1 MKKFKSLVLM
11 AVLILSLTAV
21 SCGQPVKESQ
31 SGTASE
37 AAESAGK
44 SEGTAAESSESKG
57 KAEETGTDTE
67 FPAGNPEEAAVVI
80 LHTNDVHVGLQ
91 DNIGYDGLA
100 LYKKELEAQYD
111 NVLLVDAGDAIQG
124 AAIGAMSKGEEIIK
138 IMNQVGYDLAVPGN
152 HEFDFG
158 FDVLDDCSE
167 QLDCGY
173 ICANFCTTDGEP
185 VFEPWRII
193 EAGDMRIGFV
203 GAVTPD
209 TFTRSAIKDVVNE
222 VGEPM
227 YDFLADETGE
237 RLAAA
242 LQKRIDEVRENGAD
256 YVILV
261 GHLGGDS
268 PSNSVYSSDAI
279 VGMLGGLD
287 MVIDGHSHEVYSRI
301 VTDKDGNQIPVA
313 QTGTKLQNI
322 GQLTIY
328 KDGRLEEKL
337 IDTVP
342 KDPEIPSETDVR
354 KDVERY
360 VDPQTKLFIDNI
372 VASYDGIMSEKIGD
386 LSVDLIKMAEDGF
399 DYSRVG
405 ENGLCELVADAFRA
419 VGGTQAALLGAGSV
433 RTNLMAGEVTYKD
446 TVDILPYCNE
456 IILTE
461 VSGQMLLDALE
472 FGVSFLPNQAAAF
485 PQVSGIT
492 YRINEEIESSVKMDE
507 NKQFIS
513 VDGEYRVS
521 DVKVDGKDLD
531 PEAIYTLAITQYLF
545 TGGDGYTMFE
555 GANIYSTTALADNE
569 VVMKYIKENLN
580 GVIPENYAEPQGR
593 VVK

>member
-1 MKKFKSLVLM
+1 
-11 AVLILSLTAV
+11 
-21 SCGQPVKESQ
+21 
-31 SGTASE
+31 
-37 AAESAGK
+37 
-44 SEGTAAESSESKG
+44 
-57 KAEETGTDTE
+57 
-67 FPAGNPEEAAVVI
+67 
-80 LHTNDVHVGLQ
+80 
-91 DNIGYDGLA
+91 
-100 LYKKELEAQYD
+100 
-111 NVLLVDAGDAIQG
+111 
-124 AAIGAMSKGEEIIK
+124 
-138 IMNQVGYDLAVPGN
+138 
-152 HEFDFG
+152 
-158 FDVLDDCSE
+158 
-167 QLDCGY
+167 
-173 ICANFCTTDGEP
+173 
-185 VFEPWRII
+185 
-193 EAGDMRIGFV
+193 MRIGFV

-342 KDPEIPSETDVR
+342 KNPEIPSETDVR

-545 TGGDGYTMFE
+545 TGGDGYTVFE

>member
-1 MKKFKSLVLM
+1 MDVVLD
-11 AVLILSLTAV
+11 AGGLEVLHAGRRTSHDEHRTAIQILEGRDSVLRVLIIRRTDHHDVGTGSEGSVDTFLYGLEAEVINHLVTGTSQEVARELGTGLTHGQVTDGQHEGHRHLRGLLS
-21 SCGQPVKESQ
+21 CQ
-31 SGTASE
+31 
-37 AAESAGK
+37 AES
-44 SEGTAAESSESKG
+44 
-57 KAEETGTDTE
+57 
-67 FPAGNPEEAAVVI
+67 
-80 LHTNDVHVGLQ
+80 
-91 DNIGYDGLA
+91 
-100 LYKKELEAQYD
+100 LE
-111 NVLLVDAGDAIQG
+111 VR
-124 AAIGAMSKGEEIIK
+124 S
-138 IMNQVGYDLAVPGN
+138 
-152 HEFDFG
+152 H
-158 FDVLDDCSE
+158 
-167 QLDCGY
+167 
-173 ICANFCTTDGEP
+173 TTDGQC
-185 VFEPWRII
+185 RH
-193 EAGDMRIGFV
+193 
-203 GAVTPD
+203 
-209 TFTRSAIKDVVNE
+209 
-222 VGEPM
+222 
-227 YDFLADETGE
+227 
-237 RLAAA
+237 
-242 LQKRIDEVRENGAD
+242 VR
-256 YVILV
+256 
-261 GHLGGDS
+261 
-268 PSNSVYSSDAI
+268 I

-287 MVIDGHSHEVYSRI
+287 MVIDGHSHEVYNRI
-301 VTDKDGNQIPVA
+301 VTDKDGNQISVA

-360 VDPQTKLFIDNI
+360 VDPQTKLFIDDI
-372 VASYDGIMSEKIGD
+372 VASYDGIMSEKIGE
-386 LSVDLIKMAEDGF
+386 LSVDLIKMDEDGF

>member
-11 AVLILSLTAV
+11 AVLILSLAAA
-21 SCGQPVKESQ
+21 SCGQSVKETQ
-31 SGTASE
+31 SGTTPE

-44 SEGTAAESSESKG
+44 SQGTAAESSESSG
-57 KAEETGTDTE
+57 KTEETGTDTE
-67 FPAGNPEEAAVVI
+67 FPAGNPEEVAAVI

-100 LYKKELEAQYD
+100 LYKKELKAQYD

-124 AAIGAMSKGEEIIK
+124 AALGAMSKGQEIIK
-138 IMNQVGYDLAVPGN
+138 IMNQVGYDLAIPGN

-167 QLDCGY
+167 KLDCGY
-173 ICANFCTTDGEP
+173 ICANFCTIDGET
-185 VFEPWRII
+185 VFQPWRIL
-193 EAGDMRIGFV
+193 EAGDIKIGFV
-203 GAVTPD
+203 GTVTPD
-209 TFTRSAIKDVVNE
+209 TFTRSVIKDVVNE

-237 RLAAA
+237 RLAQA
-242 LQKRIDEVRENGAD
+242 LQKSIDEVRENGAD

-261 GHLGGDS
+261 GHLGSDAADD
-268 PSNSVYSSDAI
+268 SVYSSDSI
-279 VGMLGGLD
+279 VGKLGGLD
-287 MVIDGHSHEVYSRI
+287 MVIDAHSHEVYNRI
-301 VTDKDGNQIPVA
+301 VIDKDGNEIPIS

-328 KDGRLEEKL
+328 KDGRLEEKM

-342 KDPEIPSETDVR
+342 QSSGIPSEPVTR
-354 KDVERY
+354 KGVERY
-360 VDPQTKLFIDNI
+360 VDPDMKAFIDGI
-372 VASYDGIMSEKIGD
+372 IASYDGIMSEKIGD
-386 LSVDLIKMAEDGF
+386 LSVDLIKMDENGN

-405 ENGLCELVADAFRA
+405 ENGLCELVADAFRT
-419 VGGTQAALLGAGSV
+419 VGGTQAAILGAGSV

-456 IILTE
+456 IVMTE
-461 VSGQMLLDALE
+461 VSGQMILDALE
-472 FGVSFLPNQAAAF
+472 FGVSFLPNESGGF

-492 YRINEEIESSVKMDE
+492 YRINEEIESSVKINE
-507 NKQFIS
+507 KKQFVS

-521 DVKVDGKDLD
+521 DVKIDGEDLD

-545 TGGDGYTMFE
+545 TGGDGYTMFD
-555 GANIYSTTALADNE
+555 GANLYSTTSLADNE
-569 VVMKYIKENLN
+569 VVMKYIKDYLN
-580 GVIPENYAEPQGR
+580 RVIPEEYAEPQGR
-593 VVK
+593 VVQ

>member
-1 MKKFKSLVLM
+1 M
-11 AVLILSLTAV
+11 V
-21 SCGQPVKESQ
+21 S
-31 SGTASE
+31 AS
-37 AAESAGK
+37 
-44 SEGTAAESSESKG
+44 
-57 KAEETGTDTE
+57 D
-67 FPAGNPEEAAVVI
+67 
-80 LHTNDVHVGLQ
+80 
-91 DNIGYDGLA
+91 
-100 LYKKELEAQYD
+100 
-111 NVLLVDAGDAIQG
+111 
-124 AAIGAMSKGEEIIK
+124 
-138 IMNQVGYDLAVPGN
+138 
-152 HEFDFG
+152 
-158 FDVLDDCSE
+158 
-167 QLDCGY
+167 
-173 ICANFCTTDGEP
+173 
-185 VFEPWRII
+185 
-193 EAGDMRIGFV
+193 
-203 GAVTPD
+203 
-209 TFTRSAIKDVVNE
+209 
-222 VGEPM
+222 
-227 YDFLADETGE
+227 
-237 RLAAA
+237 
-242 LQKRIDEVRENGAD
+242 
-256 YVILV
+256 
-261 GHLGGDS
+261 
-268 PSNSVYSSDAI
+268 
-279 VGMLGGLD
+279 
-287 MVIDGHSHEVYSRI
+287 
-301 VTDKDGNQIPVA
+301 
-313 QTGTKLQNI
+313 
-322 GQLTIY
+322 
-328 KDGRLEEKL
+328 
-337 IDTVP
+337 
-342 KDPEIPSETDVR
+342 
-354 KDVERY
+354 
-360 VDPQTKLFIDNI
+360 
-372 VASYDGIMSEKIGD
+372 
-386 LSVDLIKMAEDGF
+386 EDGF